1 VRGCAAN
8 SYRFL
13 CSLANALCGHPL
25 PMRSKRASREERFAA
40 ATCPIL
46 QARPV
51 PMAAVIPIER
61 RATVQRMNGHKLSLA
76 IASLVGALVQGA
88 DGQVANRSPLPV
100 PTGRHTVGRTAFDWI
115 DQSRPDST
123 TPSHYREVVVW
134 AWYPAAV
141 HAGESAEWMPG
152 KWGQV
157 FWSEYSKGHGGSSAV
172 PDLSAIRTHAYADAA
187 IESSTQKY
195 PLLLFAPGSGTTP
208 LDYSGIIEDIV
219 SHGYIVLGV
228 ESEFGRASV
237 FADGRVVPG
246 HDPVPRGGPG
256 APRSTE
262 QAIRAWED
270 AASGFGKDL
279 SFALNQLTALRD
291 TPLSRLADVT
301 RVGVFGH
308 SLGGAAALQ
317 CAHDDSRVRAVF
329 DIDGSPIWSARN
341 GRLQKPVMILSAA
354 STNLSYDGALGG
366 AMPAGHLRVAGTV
379 HSFPSDIRVMP
390 FAQPTTANT
399 QLIAPSRGL
408 VIAATFVE
416 AFFGNYLLGQHAA
429 ILSAP
434 SREFPEVTFEKV
446 P

>member
-1 VRGCAAN
+1 
-8 SYRFL
+8 
-13 CSLANALCGHPL
+13 
-25 PMRSKRASREERFAA
+25 
-40 ATCPIL
+40 
-46 QARPV
+46 
-51 PMAAVIPIER
+51 
-61 RATVQRMNGHKLSLA
+61 MNGPKRLLA
-76 IASLVGALVQGA
+76 IAALVGALVQGA
-88 DGQVANRSPLPV
+88 GGQVANRSPLPV
-100 PTGRHTVGRTAFDWI
+100 PTGRYAVGRTAYDWI

-123 TPSHYREVVVW
+123 APSRHREVVVW

-141 HAGESAEWMPG
+141 RGGESAEWMPG
-152 KWGQV
+152 KWGEL
-157 FWSEYSKGHGGSSAV
+157 FWSEYSKDHGGLGAV
-172 PDLSAIRTHAYADAA
+172 PDLRAIRTHAYADASV
-187 IESSTQKY
+187 EPSTQKY
-195 PLLLFAPGSGTTP
+195 PVLLFAPGSGTTP

-270 AASGFGKDL
+270 AARGFGKDL
-279 SFALNQLTALRD
+279 SFALNQLTALSD
-291 TPLSRLADVT
+291 APLSRLADLT

-354 STNLSYDGALGG
+354 STNLSYDGVLGG
-366 AMPAGHLRVAGTV
+366 AMPASHLRVAGTV

-390 FAQPTTANT
+390 FSQPTTTNT
-399 QLIAPSRGL
+399 QLIAPTRGL
-408 VIAATFVE
+408 AITAAFVE
-416 AFFGNYLLGQHAA
+416 AFFNDHLLGEHTA
-429 ILSAP
+429 ILGAP
-434 SREFPEVTFEKV
+434 SREFPEVTFERV
-446 P
+446 SSPAR